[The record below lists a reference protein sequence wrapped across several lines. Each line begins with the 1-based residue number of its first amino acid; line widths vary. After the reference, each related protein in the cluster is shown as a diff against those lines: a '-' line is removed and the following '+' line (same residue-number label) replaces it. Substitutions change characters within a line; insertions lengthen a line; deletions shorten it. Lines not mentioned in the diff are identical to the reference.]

1 MAAYAEAAGPTV
13 DNAPSISFDIIA
25 RSLHR
30 APFAP
35 ESGPRA
41 SANSHTQRS
50 ACARFV
56 GSLDRR
62 REAIELPPA
71 RFLV

>member
-1 MAAYAEAAGPTV
+1 MAACAEAAGPTV
-13 DNAPSISFDIIA
+13 DNAPSISFGIIA

-35 ESGPRA
+35 ESGSGRRPIPIRSGALAHNSSEASMLDARA
-41 SANSHTQRS
+41 MR
-50 ACARFV
+50 
-56 GSLDRR
+56 
-62 REAIELPPA
+62 LPPA

>member
-35 ESGPRA
+35 ELGPGA
-41 SANSHTQRS
+41 LADSHTQRS
-50 ACARFV
+50 ACAQFV
-56 GSLDRR
+56 GSLDAGRAGR
-62 REAIELPPA
+62 
-71 RFLV
+71 